1 MFLFQVLK
9 ILLCSW
15 ILLLIIQSISN
26 DTISIILISG
36 TIITSIPFVLMI
48 AWVIDSVVFRAVFL
62 FSLFTILI
70 ITLHVMQ
77 LGLT

>member
-1 MFLFQVLK
+1 MLLFHVLK

-26 DTISIILISG
+26 DIISIILISG
-36 TIITSIPFVLMI
+36 TIITSIPLVLML
-48 AWVIDSVVFRAVFL
+48 AWVIDAAVFRAVFL
-62 FSLFTILI
+62 FSLFIILVI
-70 ITLHVMQ
+70 ILHVMQ